1 MATPRRSKPVPD
13 KGSTSL
19 SLAKVIQASE
29 FTRVYLEASLLATSD
44 VVQIAELFGIPIEV
58 IQEYEKSLFPVFSL
72 NRLQK
77 LELVSKSK
85 GSEELEL
92 KRWAVTQGFDFVK
105 WRLGFKVE
113 MSPVESMIS
122 MYSDCF
128 YKSKEAFFSSN
139 SDESS
144 KEALKWV
151 RQAAGLAQILKTW
164 VTDSAEA
171 KKDIEL
177 ALSKVMIN
185 KDTVG
190 NLSDFEEEASKNETE
205 S

>member
-1 MATPRRSKPVPD
+1 MATPRRSKTVPL
-13 KGSTSL
+13 KGPTSL
-19 SLAKVIQASE
+19 DLAKVLQASE
-29 FTRVYLEASLLATSD
+29 FTKVYLEASLLATSD
-44 VVQIAELFGIPIEV
+44 VAQIAEVFGIPSEV
-58 IQEYEKSLFPVFSL
+58 IEEYEKSLFPVFSL

-77 LELVSKSK
+77 LELVSASK
-85 GSEELEL
+85 GSDEMEL

-177 ALSKVMIN
+177 ALSKVMID

-190 NLSDFEEEASKNETE
+190 NLSDFEDQEDSTDGV
-205 S
+205 